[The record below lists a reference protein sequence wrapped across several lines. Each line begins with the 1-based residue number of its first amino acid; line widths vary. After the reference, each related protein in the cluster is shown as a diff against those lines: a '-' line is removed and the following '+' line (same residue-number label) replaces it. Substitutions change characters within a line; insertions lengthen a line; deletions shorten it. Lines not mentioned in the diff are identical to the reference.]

1 MWPVILIIIAIV
13 IWLFSRHEK
22 ERTGQFNQIA
32 DRMGLRFYP
41 KGDRALL
48 EKLLG
53 FPLFSQG
60 HSKKVSNMLHGV
72 SGQLGITDQVEV
84 GMFGCRYVT
93 GGGKHTRVIRQTVIY
108 FRSPQLHLPEF
119 ALRPENLFHKMGAA
133 FGYQDIDFDSHRKFA
148 KIGETTNRRFARSL
162 PTNF

>member
-22 ERTGQFNQIA
+22 ERTGQFNQIS

-41 KGDRALL
+41 RGDGALL
-48 EKLLG
+48 EKLSG

-72 SGQLGITDQVEV
+72 SG
-84 GMFGCRYVT
+84 
-93 GGGKHTRVIRQTVIY
+93 
-108 FRSPQLHLPEF
+108 
-119 ALRPENLFHKMGAA
+119 
-133 FGYQDIDFDSHRKFA
+133 
-148 KIGETTNRRFARSL
+148 
-162 PTNF
+162 

>member
-41 KGDRALL
+41 KGDGALL

-72 SGQLGITDQVEV
+72 PGQLG
-84 GMFGCRYVT
+84 GAG
-93 GGGKHTRVIRQTVIY
+93 
-108 FRSPQLHLPEF
+108 LPP
-119 ALRPENLFHKMGAA
+119 AGVRPPVSTPKV
-133 FGYQDIDFDSHRKFA
+133 
-148 KIGETTNRRFARSL
+148 
-162 PTNF
+162 